1 MKFSDVL
8 RTLQRD
14 ADGWSANVPDDWLQ
28 GRTAFG
34 GLQAAFAVNALRSLL
49 PSAMPLRTL
58 QATFFAP
65 VPAGPLRIRAEIL
78 RTGKNTVHA
87 QARFVDGA
95 QTLALF
101 IAVFGTSRES
111 ALRVLPS
118 QPAIESAKPMQFG
131 YIAGMTPAFTQH
143 FRARWLRGGFPFS
156 GATLPQNI
164 VELGLDDEGPV
175 TDAHVLALA
184 DFIPPVALSL
194 LKKPAF
200 GGTLTWMLEFF
211 ADSREGLG
219 LKNWRVDADLVAAV
233 GGYTSQSVMLWGP
246 GGEPVA
252 LSRQSMVVFG

>member
-1 MKFSDVL
+1 MKFADVL

-14 ADGWSANVPDDWLQ
+14 AAGWVASVPDDWLQ

-34 GLQAAFAVNALRSLL
+34 GLQAAFVVNAIRSLL
-49 PSAMPLRTL
+49 PSPMPLRTL

-65 VPAGPLRIRAEIL
+65 VPAGPLTIRAEIL

-87 QARFVDGA
+87 QARFVDGT
-95 QTLALF
+95 QTLASF
-101 IAVFGTSRES
+101 IAVFGTARDS
-111 ALRVLPS
+111 ALQQLPR
-118 QPAIESAKPMQFG
+118 QVPVASAKPMAFG
-131 YIAGMTPAFTQH
+131 YVPGLTPAFTQH
-143 FRARWLRGGFPFS
+143 FKARWLRGGFPFS

-175 TDAHVLALA
+175 SDAHVLALA

-211 ADSREGLG
+211 VNGYEGLS
-219 LKNWRVDADLVAAV
+219 LQHWRVDADLVAAV

-246 GGEPVA
+246 GGEPIA
-252 LSRQSMVVFG
+252 ISRQSMVVFG